1 MREIHCCH
9 YTRQVG
15 VVSYLVRAI
24 EGIIRMCLIGNHKT
38 GRDPQIQPGS
48 DLLIAQP
55 FGDQLEDFALAR

>member
-1 MREIHCCH
+1 
-9 YTRQVG
+9 
-15 VVSYLVRAI
+15 
-24 EGIIRMCLIGNHKT
+24 MCLVGNQKT